1 MVSHLRRT
9 FDTNSA
15 TRRVPDP
22 PFPRD
27 PRSRGKGERR
37 RRMLRPRRHRRRHH
51 HRAPFFRAAAAHV
64 VVFASLL
71 YSPTAAGDAAL
82 DGGMANREN
91 DDDGERRRRL
101 LLLLP
106 VEWEDGP
113 SSWDEFGHDNDPD
126 VCGLRAMTAKEWE
139 SGRYWEGKEPVLVTG
154 VTDGWPARTN
164 WKK

>member
-1 MVSHLRRT
+1 
-9 FDTNSA
+9 
-15 TRRVPDP
+15 
-22 PFPRD
+22 
-27 PRSRGKGERR
+27 
-37 RRMLRPRRHRRRHH
+37 MLRPRRHRRRHH
-51 HRAPFFRAAAAHV
+51 HRAPFFRAAAV
-64 VVFASLL
+64 
-71 YSPTAAGDAAL
+71 

-91 DDDGERRRRL
+91 DDDGERRR

-126 VCGLRAMTAKEWE
+126 VCGLRVMTAKEWE